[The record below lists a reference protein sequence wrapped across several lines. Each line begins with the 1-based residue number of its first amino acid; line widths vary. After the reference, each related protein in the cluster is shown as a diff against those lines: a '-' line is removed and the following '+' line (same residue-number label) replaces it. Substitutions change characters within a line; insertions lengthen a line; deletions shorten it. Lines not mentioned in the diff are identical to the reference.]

1 MERIEK
7 YTDSVKIKIGVIH
20 GDPVF
25 TNVFLTENG
34 IKFIDPRG
42 KIGDSNTIFGDVY
55 YDFAKVYQSIL
66 GYDFILN
73 DVDFSF
79 DYMEKMRSK
88 FESNFNKD
96 EMSAIKIITASL
108 FFTLIPLHNFSKDKF
123 NRYIK
128 IIKSLL

>member
-1 MERIEK
+1 
-7 YTDSVKIKIGVIH
+7 
-20 GDPVF
+20 
-25 TNVFLTENG
+25 
-34 IKFIDPRG
+34 
-42 KIGDSNTIFGDVY
+42 
-55 YDFAKVYQSIL
+55 
-66 GYDFILN
+66 
-73 DVDFSF
+73 
-79 DYMEKMRSK
+79 MEKMRSK